1 VPRPQ
6 LVIVDKLAITWYSVF
21 SVFVLTGLKR

>member
-1 VPRPQ
+1 
-6 LVIVDKLAITWYSVF
+6 VF